1 MWIFFN
7 RHENKIHPGCA
18 INDANNEELVD
29 AEPMDYLYNYHAGK
43 LKFGL
48 ILLEFND
55 AIAEGDGDRLHNV
68 YK

>member
-1 MWIFFN
+1 
-7 RHENKIHPGCA
+7 
-18 INDANNEELVD
+18 
-29 AEPMDYLYNYHAGK
+29 MDYLYNYHAGK